1 MQAEHNRDNDHTG
14 DRETDELI
22 ATMDDTVDTIP
33 TMQWVYNRIFLLAA
47 AACLFFLLVYVGWGL
62 LDIVTVPSR

>member
-1 MQAEHNRDNDHTG
+1 MWAEHMRDNSHTEST
-14 DRETDELI
+14 ETVELI

-47 AACLFFLLVYVGWGL
+47 AALLFFFLVYVGWGV
-62 LDIVTVPSR
+62 LDIITVPPR